1 MSLVVVTGAPGGGR
15 ESLAQAVADRLGR
28 FWISFGAIEDGLAA
42 GAAETPRH
50 WLRED
55 AEQEMVRLLAAAAG
69 RAVLDLDVPTPGDA
83 ERVAE
88 LLRPWADDLVELR
101 CQAPGERP
109 QPLGAPRTVVVDTS
123 RPVALGDVVSAVRS
137 ETGTDRP
144 VVRR

>member
-55 AEQEMVRLLAAAAG
+55 AEQ
-69 RAVLDLDVPTPGDA
+69 
-83 ERVAE
+83 
-88 LLRPWADDLVELR
+88 
-101 CQAPGERP
+101 
-109 QPLGAPRTVVVDTS
+109 
-123 RPVALGDVVSAVRS
+123 
-137 ETGTDRP
+137 
-144 VVRR
+144 